1 MKNIITTHQL
11 VFTLFAVVISCLSPV
26 YATSNNDAVS
36 GIDQKIEQVLTEQQL
51 DGIVWAMVES
61 DRNVTGAQGVSDA
74 QSQKAM
80 TELHK
85 MYVGSVTKAVLAV
98 GVLRLITEQKLS
110 LDTRVSEMLP
120 SLEINNPWS
129 KTHPIT
135 VRHLLTHTS
144 GLDDIRLHQL
154 LTTQTDPDM
163 PLELAF
169 RDSSTLDVRNQ
180 PGRRFS
186 YSNMG
191 FTLLG
196 MMIEKVAAERYEDYL
211 LDQVLKPLKMHHS
224 SFHFVDEHDPI
235 LAIGHYENQVRQTP
249 VSTVLRP
256 AGQFVTTAPDM
267 AKFLRF
273 LLTEEHDTKSNFIAP
288 QLLSLMST
296 PQETESVK
304 HGLKIGQGLV
314 LSGRDRHDVFGA
326 CRPGSAYGYNAY
338 LCIFPEQ
345 NKAYFWAVNT
355 DNESAKL
362 DKLNQLFIEQLDLE
376 PAKLAER
383 EAPSVQNPEIEGV
396 YVLAPNKMVHFALPD
411 LMFHS
416 VYLSQNEG
424 QLTIR
429 SLQTKDRVLLP
440 LGDGIYRDKTR
451 RTPSHVIYEA
461 RGEQYLTDG
470 FKTYSKISV
479 VKFTLYWVSLSVG
492 LLSFVY
498 LLVVGLYKLV
508 RFQTSQ
514 NRALVLPAIN
524 FIAFAVPIY
533 LLGQQH
539 YLQLGDKTLASLS
552 LFVCS
557 TLLPLSVLTA
567 SVLLIR
573 QRTFKDIKYHVFAL
587 LMFLQWYCV
596 MFYWDFMPIALWKI

>member
-1 MKNIITTHQL
+1 MKNIITTLQL
-11 VFTLFAVVISCLSPV
+11 LITLCVVVTSSLSSV
-26 YATSNNDAVS
+26 YAASNNDVVS
-36 GIDQKIEQVLTEQQL
+36 GIDQKLEQVLAEQQL
-51 DGIVWAMVES
+51 DGIIWTMV
-61 DRNVTGAQGVSDA
+61 DGGRNVTGARGVSDA
-74 QSQKAM
+74 QSKNAM
-80 TELHK
+80 TDLHK

-110 LDTRVSEMLP
+110 LDTSVSQVLP
-120 SLEINNPWS
+120 GIEINNPWS

-144 GLDDIRLHQL
+144 GLDDIRMHQL
-154 LTTQTDPDM
+154 LTTQTDPNM

-186 YSNMG
+186 YSNIG

-196 MMIEKVAAERYEDYL
+196 MVIEKVTAVRYEDYL
-211 LDQVLKPLKMHHS
+211 LNHILRPLEMHQS
-224 SFHFVDEHDPI
+224 SFHFVAENDLL
-235 LAIGHYENQVRQTP
+235 LAMGHYENQVKQTP

-267 AKFLRF
+267 AKFLQF
-273 LLTEEHDTKSNFIAP
+273 LMTQDHDTKSNFIAP
-288 QLLSLMST
+288 QLLDLMST
-296 PQETESVK
+296 PQGTESVK

-314 LSGRDRHDVFGA
+314 LSGRDRHDVLGA

-355 DNESAKL
+355 DNESANL

-376 PAKLAER
+376 PAELVEPN
-383 EAPSVQNPEIEGV
+383 APAIQTPEIEGV

-411 LMFHS
+411 LLFHS

-424 QLTIR
+424 QLTIQ

-440 LGDGIYRDKTR
+440 IGDGIYRDITR
-451 RTPSHVIYEA
+451 RTPSHAIYEA
-461 RGEQYLTDG
+461 RGKQYLTDG
-470 FKTYSKISV
+470 FKTYSKISIV
-479 VKFTLYWVSLSVG
+479 EFTFYWISLSIG

-498 LLVVGLYKLV
+498 LMAVGLYKLI
-508 RFQTSQ
+508 RLKTSQ
-514 NRALVLPAIN
+514 NRVLVLPVIN

-557 TLLPLSVLTA
+557 ALLPLSVLTA
-567 SVLLIR
+567 AVLLIR
-573 QRTFKDIKYHVFAL
+573 QRTFKEIKYHLIAL
-587 LMFLQWYCV
+587 VMFFQWYCV